1 MQLPLYTPED
11 KYRKGRPQ
19 RTAPDY
25 VLAHAMKKIA
35 WPALP

>member
-1 MQLPLYTPED
+1 MQLPLYTPERE
-11 KYRKGRPQ
+11 KKGRPQ

>member
-1 MQLPLYTPED
+1 MQLPLYTPEEE
-11 KYRKGRPQ
+11 KKKGRPQ

-35 WPALP
+35 WTTLP